1 MYFAR
6 KSPNSN
12 ITREFVDLF
21 KKAFPNVEGEQLS
34 SLELMLQQFSK
45 RSFNFRKFPPEFEST
60 VEFQITK
67 KPDDIL
73 MQGDI
78 ISDVPIIFVDD
89 NGDLSQI
96 EGPAVVLSASCDCEN
111 DDTIILSGC
120 LSYQEAKSIVRNA
133 KDLQNN
139 LLYKFF
145 SFNNSS
151 DESQSIV
158 ADFSRVGSFSKSL
171 IQTRIETGKLKKIR
185 SLTQLG
191 YYYFITKLYIHLLRI
206 EGSEALTIRE

>member
-1 MYFAR
+1 M
-6 KSPNSN
+6 
-12 ITREFVDLF
+12 
-21 KKAFPNVEGEQLS
+21 S